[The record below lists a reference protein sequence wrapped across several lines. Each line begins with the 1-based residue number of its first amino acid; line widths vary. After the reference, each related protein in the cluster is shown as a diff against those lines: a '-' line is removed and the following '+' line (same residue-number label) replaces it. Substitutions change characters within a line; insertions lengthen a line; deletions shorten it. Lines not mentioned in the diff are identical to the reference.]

1 MNTARI
7 LSIAAVAAFASMG
20 AQAFEAN
27 GELYGSDFESNFQS
41 TRTRAEVR
49 AEGQKALPEFA
60 KGPIADR
67 AALVQST
74 RPDVVL
80 IMGRLA
86 SQAVLQSSTAF
97 GKLRGQVHQLHGV
110 PAIVMQ
116 DAAFLLRTLPEKAR
130 AWDDLC
136 LAMSLLQ
143 K

>member
-41 TRTRAEVR
+41 TRTRAEVH

-74 RPDVVL
+74 RERP
-80 IMGRLA
+80 
-86 SQAVLQSSTAF
+86 AVRSE
-97 GKLRGQVHQLHGV
+97 GV
-110 PAIVMQ
+110 MA
-116 DAAFLLRTLPEKAR
+116 AR
-130 AWDDLC
+130 ANLI
-136 LAMSLLQ
+136 AIGERS
-143 K
+143 

>member
-27 GELYGSDFESNFQS
+27 GELYGSEIESRFQS

-74 RPDVVL
+74 RERP
-80 IMGRLA
+80 
-86 SQAVLQSSTAF
+86 AVRSEGVTA
-97 GKLRGQVHQLHGV
+97 
-110 PAIVMQ
+110 
-116 DAAFLLRTLPEKAR
+116 AR
-130 AWDDLC
+130 ANLI
-136 LAMSLLQ
+136 ATGERS
-143 K
+143 

>member
-1 MNTARI
+1 MMNTARI

-27 GELYGSDFESNFQS
+27 GELYGSEIESRFQS

-74 RPDVVL
+74 RERP
-80 IMGRLA
+80 
-86 SQAVLQSSTAF
+86 AVRSE
-97 GKLRGQVHQLHGV
+97 GV
-110 PAIVMQ
+110 MA
-116 DAAFLLRTLPEKAR
+116 AR
-130 AWDDLC
+130 ANLI
-136 LAMSLLQ
+136 ATGERS
-143 K
+143 